1 MLRLSGPRM
10 AGSNLGDSMTVFKV
24 QTFQAAVSGY
34 ETVVT
39 YTPDYVWSVAKVFRR
54 WWCPWPRIEVGVVK
68 NLRPAELSAVTKA
81 LTHARILRRR
91 VKTRILRVTWLD
103 GKETKTV
110 VWQNGKVLDLTI
122 LPWYWRVFRWVFIT
136 EKRMEKI

>member
-1 MLRLSGPRM
+1 MSRDISQQPLPP
-10 AGSNLGDSMTVFKV
+10 
-24 QTFQAAVSGY
+24 VSPEVIRRATWAFT
-34 ETVVT
+34 ETRVLAT
-39 YTPDYVWSVAKVFRR
+39 AMELDLFTLIDRGA
-54 WWCPWPRIEVGVVK
+54 
-68 NLRPAELSAVTKA
+68 NQPAELAAAAKA

-110 VWQNGKVLDLTI
+110 VWENGRVLDPTI

-136 EKRMEKI
+136 ERKAEKK

>member
-1 MLRLSGPRM
+1 
-10 AGSNLGDSMTVFKV
+10 MTIFKV
-24 QTFQAAVSGY
+24 QTYQNAVSDY
-34 ETVVT
+34 ETTVS
-39 YTPDYVWSVAKVFRR
+39 YSPDYVWSVAKVFRR
-54 WWCPWPRIEVGVVK
+54 WWFPWPRIEVGVVK
-68 NLRPAELSAVTKA
+68 NLRPAELAAAAKA

-110 VWQNGKVLDLTI
+110 VWENGRVLDPTI

-136 EKRMEKI
+136 ERKAEKK